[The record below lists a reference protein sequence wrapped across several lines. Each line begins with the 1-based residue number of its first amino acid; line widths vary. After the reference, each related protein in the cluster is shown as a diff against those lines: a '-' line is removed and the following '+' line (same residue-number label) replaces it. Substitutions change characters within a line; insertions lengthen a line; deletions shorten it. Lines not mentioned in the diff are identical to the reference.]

1 MSQLSFKGHTVIVT
15 GAGGG
20 LGKAYSL
27 LFASR
32 GANVVVNDVSQAA
45 AQKVVDEITNAG
57 GKAVTNT
64 ASVADGE
71 AVIKT
76 AVEAFGGVS
85 ILINNAGIL
94 RDKGFKNMTDQEWD
108 QIMLVHLKG
117 SYSCAKAAWPIFQ
130 KQGFGRIVNTASAA
144 GLYGNFGQANYSAA
158 KMGLVGFTKALA
170 AEGARYNIKAV
181 VIAPMAAS
189 AMTETIMPPEMLANL
204 KARSSPAFVAPFVLA
219 VTHPEGPDA
228 NGRIFEVGAGY
239 VAEVRWERS
248 KGASFKTDK
257 TFTPSAVQEK
267 WEQITDFDKDP
278 EHPQGLPDF
287 DIQAKVA
294 ESSKVPSNAQG
305 SPEVRFDGKTVI
317 ITGAGSGL
325 GRAYAQQYA
334 RLGANIVVNDVDGK
348 AAKAIVDAITKA
360 GGKAVAAVTSAEDGE
375 GIVKA
380 ALDTFGGVHVLVA
393 NAGVARPS
401 AFEKLSEKDW
411 DEVLAVHLRA
421 TYKCAKAAWP
431 HFLKQKF
438 GRIVTFGSQAGLYGL
453 PGLVNYS
460 TAKAGILGFTKTLA
474 IEGKK
479 YNILANVVIP
489 SAGAASGLGR
499 AAANVEAVK
508 EEYIAPV
515 VGFLS
520 SESNEETTG
529 SIFQVAAGWVAQ
541 VRWQRTGGHGF
552 PVNHPLTPEA
562 VMSKWKLITD
572 FDDGRA
578 TNPGSTQEAFMQIAE
593 NFGNTDESGDS
604 AEGSSDSPYA
614 DPEDS
619 EVVAAAKK
627 EVSEPVEYSYTERD
641 VILYNLGVGATEQE
655 LQWTYENH
663 EDFAALPTFGV
674 IPQFHASAGLS
685 FDWLP
690 NFNPAKL
697 LHGEQFLEI
706 KAPIPTSGDFVNEA
720 RLVEALDKGK
730 AAAVTS
736 IVQTKDKHSGK
747 VIFENQ
753 STVFVRGSG
762 GFGGKRQGKDR
773 GPATAEN
780 KPPQRKPDV
789 VTEEKTLP
797 IQAALYR
804 LSGDLNPLHI
814 LPEFAAVGGFDKPI
828 LHGLCSMGIAGK
840 HVLKAFGEFKDI
852 KVRFAGVVYP
862 GETLVTEMWKEGG
875 KVIFTT
881 KVKERGTTVLAAAA
895 ATLVNP
901 GTSLKAKL

>member
-20 LGKAYSL
+20 LGKVYSL
-27 LFASR
+27 HFASR

-45 AQKVVDEITNAG
+45 AQKVVDEITQAG
-57 GKAVTNT
+57 GKAVVNT
-64 ASVADGE
+64 SSVTDGE

-76 AVEAFGGVS
+76 AVEAFGGVT

-94 RDKGFKNMTDQEWD
+94 RDKGFKNMSDQEWD
-108 QIMLVHLKG
+108 QIMAVHLKG
-117 SYSCAKAAWPIFQ
+117 SYSCSKAAWPYFQ

-204 KARSSPAFVAPFVLA
+204 KPEFVAPFVLA
-219 VTHPEGPDA
+219 ITHPDGVDA
-228 NGRIFEVGAGY
+228 NGRIFEVGAGFI
-239 VAEVRWERS
+239 AEIRWERS
-248 KGASFKTDK
+248 KGQFFKTDK

-267 WEQITDFDKDP
+267 WEQITDFDTDP
-278 EHPQGLPDF
+278 EHPNTLPDF
-287 DIQAKVA
+287 DIKAKIA
-294 ESSKVPSNAQG
+294 ESSKVESNPQG

-317 ITGAGSGL
+317 VTGAGSGL
-325 GRAYAQQYA
+325 GRAYALQYA
-334 RLGANIVVNDVDGK
+334 RLGANVVVNDVN
-348 AAKAIVDAITKA
+348 ANSAQAIVDEITKA
-360 GGKAVAAVTSAEDGE
+360 GGNAVASVTSAEDGE
-375 GIVKA
+375 GIVKT
-380 ALDTFGGVHVLVA
+380 ALDKFGGAHVLVA
-393 NAGVARPS
+393 NAGLARPS
-401 AFEKLSEKDW
+401 AFEKMSEKDW

-421 TYKCAKAAWP
+421 TYKCAKALWP
-431 HFLKQKF
+431 IFLKQKY
-438 GRIVTFGSQAGLYGL
+438 GRIVTMGSQSGLYGM

-474 IEGKK
+474 VEGKK

-508 EEYIAPV
+508 EEYVAPL
-515 VGFLS
+515 VGYLS
-520 SESNEETTG
+520 SDSNEETTG
-529 SIFQVAAGWVAQ
+529 CLFQVAGGWIAQ
-541 VRWQRTGGHGF
+541 IRWQRAGGHGF
-552 PVNHPLTPEA
+552 PVNRPLQPEHIIE
-562 VMSKWKLITD
+562 KWKLVTD
-572 FDDGRA
+572 FDDDRA
-578 TNPGSTQEAFMQIAE
+578 TNPASTQEAFMQIAE
-593 NFGNTDESGDS
+593 NFGNVDENAASGS
-604 AEGSSDSPYA
+604 ESDDPYA
-614 DPEDS
+614 DPEDP
-619 EVVAAAKK
+619 EVVANAKK
-627 EVSEPVEYSYTERD
+627 EPQEPLEFSYTERD
-641 VILYNLGVGATEQE
+641 VILYNLGIGATEQE

-674 IPQFHASAGLS
+674 IPQFHASGGIS
-685 FDWLP
+685 FDFLP

-697 LHGEQFLEI
+697 LHGEQYLAI
-706 KAPIPTSGDFVNEA
+706 KAPIPTSGDLVNET
-720 RLVEALDKGK
+720 RLMEVLDKGK
-730 AAAVTS
+730 AAAVTA
-736 IVQTKDKHSGK
+736 IVETKDKHSGK

-753 STVFVRGSG
+753 STVFIRGSG
-762 GFGGKRQGKDR
+762 GFGGKRTGKDR
-773 GPATAEN
+773 GPASAEN
-780 KPPQRKPDV
+780 SPPKRKPDAV
-789 VTEEKTLP
+789 MEEKTLP

-840 HVLKAFGEFKDI
+840 HVLKTFGEFKDI
-852 KVRFAGVVYP
+852 KVRFAGVVFP
-862 GETLVTEMWKEGG
+862 GETLVTEMWKEGD

-881 KVKERGTTVLAAAA
+881 KVKERQTIVLAAAA

-901 GTSLKAKL
+901 GTPLKSKL

>member
-1 MSQLSFKGHTVIVT
+1 MSQLSFKGQTVIVT

-32 GANVVVNDVSQAA
+32 GANVVVNDFNKEA

-57 GKAVTNT
+57 GKAVVNNS
-64 ASVADGE
+64 SVTDGE

-76 AVEAFGGVS
+76 AIDAFGNVT

-94 RDKGFKNMTDQEWD
+94 RDKGFKNMSDQEWD
-108 QIMLVHLKG
+108 QIMAVHLKG
-117 SYSCAKAAWPIFQ
+117 SYACAKAAWPHFQ

-170 AEGARYNIKAV
+170 AEGARWNIKSMV
-181 VIAPMAAS
+181 VAPMAAS

-204 KARSSPAFVAPFVLA
+204 KPEFVAPFVLA
-219 VTHPEGPDA
+219 ITHPEGADA
-228 NGRIFEVGAGY
+228 SGKIFEVGAGY
-239 VAEVRWERS
+239 IAEIRWERS
-248 KGASFKTDK
+248 KGVAFKTDK

-267 WEQITDFDKDP
+267 WEQIIDFDTDP
-278 EHPQGLPDF
+278 EHPQYLPDF
-287 DIQAKVA
+287 DIKAKIA
-294 ESSKVPSNAQG
+294 ESSKITENPQASQ
-305 SPEVRFDGKTVI
+305 EVRFDGKTVI
-317 ITGAGSGL
+317 VTGAGSGL
-325 GRAYAQQYA
+325 GRAYALLYA
-334 RLGANIVVNDVDGK
+334 RLGANVVVNDVS
-348 AAKAIVDAITKA
+348 AQTAQSIVGEITKA

-380 ALDTFGGVHVLVA
+380 ALDKFGGAHVLVA
-393 NAGVARPS
+393 NAGFVRPS

-411 DEVLAVHLRA
+411 DELLAVHLRA
-421 TYKCAKAAWP
+421 TYKCAKALWP
-431 HFLKQKF
+431 IFLKQKY
-438 GRIVTFGSQAGLYGL
+438 GRIVTMGSQGGLYGL

-479 YNILANVVIP
+479 YNIFANVVIP
-489 SAGAASGLGR
+489 SAGASAGLGR
-499 AAANVEAVK
+499 AGGNVEAIK

-515 VGFLS
+515 VGYLS
-520 SESNEETTG
+520 SDSNDETTG
-529 SIFQVAAGWVAQ
+529 GIFQVAGGWVSQ
-541 VRWQRTGGHGF
+541 IRWQRAGGHGF
-552 PVNHPLTPEA
+552 PVNRPLQPEHIIA
-562 VMSKWKLITD
+562 QWKAFTD

-593 NFGNTDESGDS
+593 NFGNVDENGASGSDS
-604 AEGSSDSPYA
+604 ESPYA

-619 EVVAAAKK
+619 EVVAQAKK
-627 EVSEPVEYSYTERD
+627 ELQEPVEFSYTERD
-641 VILYNLGVGATEQE
+641 VILYNLGIGATEQE

-674 IPQFHASAGLS
+674 IPQFLASAGLS
-685 FDWLP
+685 FDFLP

-697 LHGEQFLEI
+697 LHGEQFLSI
-706 KAPIPTSGDFVNEA
+706 KAPIPTNGELVNEA
-720 RLVEALDKGK
+720 RLMEVLDKGK
-730 AAAVTS
+730 AAAVTA
-736 IVQTKDKHSGK
+736 IVETKDKHTGK

-753 STVFVRGSG
+753 STVFIRGSG
-762 GFGGKRQGKDR
+762 GFGGKRAGKDR
-773 GPATAEN
+773 GPASAEN
-780 KPPQRKPDV
+780 SVPKRKPDAV
-789 VTEEKTLP
+789 VEEKTLP
-797 IQAALYR
+797 TQAALYR
-804 LSGDLNPLHI
+804 LSGDSNPLHI

-828 LHGLCSMGIAGK
+828 LHGLCSMGISGK
-840 HVLKAFGEFKDI
+840 HVLKTFGEYKDI

-862 GETLVTEMWKEGG
+862 GETLVTEMWKEGD
-875 KVIFTT
+875 KIIFTT
-881 KVKERGTTVLAAAA
+881 KVKERQTTVLAAAA

-901 GTSLKAKL
+901 GTPLKAKL

>member
-1 MSQLSFKGHTVIVT
+1 MSDLSFKGHTVVVT

-45 AQKVVDEITNAG
+45 AQKVVDEINQAG
-57 GKAVTNT
+57 GKAVANT

-94 RDKGFKNMTDQEWD
+94 RDKGFKNMSDQEWD

-130 KQGFGRIVNTASAA
+130 KQKFGRIVNTASAA

-170 AEGARYNIKAV
+170 AEGARFNIKAT

-204 KARSSPAFVAPFVLA
+204 KPAFVAPFVLA
-219 VTHPEGPDA
+219 ITHPDGPDA

-248 KGASFKTDK
+248 KGVSFKTDS
-257 TFTPSAVQEK
+257 TFTPSA
-267 WEQITDFDKDP
+267 
-278 EHPQGLPDF
+278 
-287 DIQAKVA
+287 A
-294 ESSKVPSNAQG
+294 PSNAQA

-317 ITGAGSGL
+317 VTGAGSGL
-325 GRAYAQQYA
+325 GRAYALQYG
-334 RLGANIVVNDVDGK
+334 RLGANVVVNDVDGNAVK
-348 AAKAIVDAITKA
+348 AVVAAITKA
-360 GGKAVAAVTSAEDGE
+360 GGKAVAAVASAEDGE

-411 DEVLAVHLRA
+411 DEVLAVHLRYGRFA
-421 TYKCAKAAWP
+421 DFAFQCAKAVWP
-431 HFLKQKF
+431 LFLKQKY
-438 GRIVTFGSQAGLYGL
+438 GRIITFGSQAGLYGSPAL
-453 PGLVNYS
+453 ANYC
-460 TAKAGILGFTKTLA
+460 TVKAGVLGFTKTLA
-474 IEGKK
+474 IEGRKN
-479 YNILANVVIP
+479 NILANIVIP
-489 SAGAASGLGR
+489 SAGAATGLGR
-499 AAANVEAVK
+499 AAASVEAVR
-508 EEYIAPV
+508 EDYVAPL

-520 SESNEETTG
+520 SDANEETTG
-529 SIFQVAAGWVAQ
+529 SIFQVAAGWIAQ
-541 VRWQRTGGHGF
+541 IRWQRTGGYGF
-552 PVNHPLTPEA
+552 PVNVPLTPEA
-562 VMSKWKLITD
+562 VISKWANITD
-572 FDDGRA
+572 FEDGRA

-593 NFGNTDESGDS
+593 NFGNTDES
-604 AEGSSDSPYA
+604 AGSDSDSPYA
-614 DPEDS
+614 DPEDADI
-619 EVVAAAKK
+619 VAAAKK
-627 EVSEPVEYSYTERD
+627 DVDAPTEYSYTERD
-641 VILYNLGVGATEQE
+641 VVLYNLGVGARETE

-674 IPQFHASAGLS
+674 VPQFEASAGLS
-685 FDWLP
+685 LDWLP

-697 LHGEQFLEI
+697 LHGEQYLAI
-706 KAPIPTSGDFVNEA
+706 KAPIPTSGELVNEA
-720 RLVEALDKGK
+720 RLMEVLDKGK

-753 STVFVRGSG
+753 STVFIRGSG
-762 GFGGKRQGKDR
+762 GFGGKRAGKDR
-773 GPATAEN
+773 GAATAEN
-780 KPPQRKPDV
+780 KPPARKPDA
-789 VTEEKTLP
+789 VTEEQTLP
-797 IQAALYR
+797 TQAALYR

-828 LHGLCSMGIAGK
+828 LHGLCSMGISGK
-840 HVLKAFGEFKDI
+840 HVLKAFGEYEDI

-862 GETLVTEMWKEGG
+862 GETLVTEMWKEGA
-875 KVIFTT
+875 KVVFTT
-881 KVKERGTTVLAAAA
+881 KVKERGTVVLAAAA

-901 GTSLKAKL
+901 GTPLQAKL

>member
-45 AQKVVDEITNAG
+45 AQKVVDEITQAG
-57 GKAVTNT
+57 GKAVTN
-64 ASVADGE
+64 ASSVADGE

-94 RDKGFKNMTDQEWD
+94 RDKGFKNMSDQEWD

-117 SYSCAKAAWPIFQ
+117 SYSCSKAAWPIFQ
-130 KQGFGRIVNTASAA
+130 KQGFGRILNTASAA

-158 KMGLVGFTKALA
+158 KMALVGFTKALA
-170 AEGARYNIKAV
+170 AEGARYNIKAT

-204 KARSSPAFVAPFVLA
+204 KPAFVAPFVLA
-219 VTHPEGPDA
+219 VTHPDGPDA
-228 NGRIFEVGAGY
+228 NGKIFEVGAGY
-239 VAEVRWERS
+239 VAELRWERS
-248 KGASFKTDK
+248 KGVSFKTDK

-267 WEQITDFDKDP
+267 WEQITDFDTEP
-278 EHPQGLPDF
+278 EHPHTLPDF
-287 DIQAKVA
+287 DVQAKIA
-294 ESSKVPSNAQG
+294 ESSKVSSNAQA
-305 SPEVRFDGKTVI
+305 SQEVRFDGKTVI
-317 ITGAGSGL
+317 VTGAGSGL
-325 GRAYAQQYA
+325 GRAYALQYA
-334 RLGANIVVNDVDGK
+334 RLGANVVVNDLDGK
-348 AAKAIVDAITKA
+348 AAKALVDAITKA
-360 GGKAVAAVTSAEDGE
+360 GGKAVAAVASAEDGE
-375 GIVKA
+375 GIVKV
-380 ALDTFGGVHVLVA
+380 ALDTFGSVHVLVA

-421 TYKCAKAAWP
+421 TYKCAKAVWP
-431 HFLKQKF
+431 HFLKQKY
-438 GRIVTFGSQAGLYGL
+438 GRIVTMGSQAGLYGL
-453 PGLVNYS
+453 PGLANYS
-460 TAKAGILGFTKTLA
+460 TVKAGILGFTKTLA

-489 SAGAASGLGR
+489 SAGAATGLGR
-499 AAANVEAVK
+499 AAASVEAVK
-508 EEYIAPV
+508 EDYVAPL

-520 SESNEETTG
+520 SDANDETSG
-529 SIFQVAAGWVAQ
+529 SIFQVAAGWIAQ
-541 VRWQRTGGHGF
+541 IRWQRTGGHGF

-562 VMSKWKLITD
+562 VISQWKLITD

-578 TNPGSTQEAFMQIAE
+578 TNPETAQEAFMQIAE
-593 NFGNTDESGDS
+593 NFGNTDESAGGAD
-604 AEGSSDSPYA
+604 SDSPYA
-614 DPEDS
+614 DPEDADI
-619 EVVAAAKK
+619 VAAAKK
-627 EVSEPVEYSYTERD
+627 EVSEPTEYSYVERD
-641 VILYNLGVGATEQE
+641 VILYNLGVGASEQE
-655 LQWTYENH
+655 LQWTYEND
-663 EDFAALPTFGV
+663 ENFGALPTFGV
-674 IPQFHASAGLS
+674 IPQFEASVGISL
-685 FDWLP
+685 DWLP

-697 LHGEQFLEI
+697 LHGEQYLVI
-706 KAPIPTSGDFVNEA
+706 KAPIPTSGEFINEA
-720 RLVEALDKGK
+720 RLVEVLDKGK

-736 IVQTKDKHSGK
+736 VVETKDKHTGK

-753 STVFVRGSG
+753 STVFIRGSG
-762 GFGGKRQGKDR
+762 GFGGKRTGKDR
-773 GPATAEN
+773 GAATAAN
-780 KPPQRKPDV
+780 TPPSRKPDA
-789 VTEEKTLP
+789 VTEEKTQTT
-797 IQAALYR
+797 QAALYR

-828 LHGLCSMGIAGK
+828 LHGLCSMGISGK
-840 HVLKAFGEFKDI
+840 HILKAFGEYKDI

-862 GETLVTEMWKEGG
+862 GETLVTEMWKEGD

-881 KVKERGTTVLAAAA
+881 KVKERGTVVLAAAA
-895 ATLVNP
+895 VTLAHP
-901 GTSLKAKL
+901 DAPLKAKL

>member
-1 MSQLSFKGHTVIVT
+1 MSQLSFKGHTVVVT

-45 AQKVVDEITNAG
+45 AQKVVDEITKAG

-76 AVEAFGGVS
+76 AVEAFGGIT

-94 RDKGFKNMTDQEWD
+94 RDKGFKNMSDQEWD

-170 AEGARYNIKAV
+170 AEGARCNIKTM

-204 KARSSPAFVAPFVLA
+204 KPEFVAPFVLA
-219 VTHPEGPDA
+219 ITHPDGADA

-239 VAEVRWERS
+239 VAEIRWERS
-248 KGASFKTDK
+248 KGVSFKTDK

-267 WEQITDFDKDP
+267 WEQITDFDNEP

-287 DIQAKVA
+287 DVQAKVA
-294 ESSKVPSNAQG
+294 ESSKVSSNPKAE
-305 SPEVRFDGKTVI
+305 SEVRFDGKTVVV
-317 ITGAGSGL
+317 TGAGSGL
-325 GRAYAQQYA
+325 GRAYAIQYA
-334 RLGANIVVNDVDGK
+334 RLGANVVANDVDGK
-348 AAKAIVDAITKA
+348 AAKAVVDAITKA
-360 GGKAVAAVTSAEDGE
+360 GGKAVAAVASAEDGE
-375 GIVKA
+375 AIVKA
-380 ALDTFGGVHVLVA
+380 ALDTFGSVHVLVA
-393 NAGVARPS
+393 NAGVVRPS

-421 TYKCAKAAWP
+421 TYKCAKAVWP
-431 HFLKQKF
+431 HFLKQKY
-438 GRIVTFGSQAGLYGL
+438 GRIVTMGSQAGLYGL
-453 PGLVNYS
+453 PGLANYS

-489 SAGAASGLGR
+489 SAGAATGLGR
-499 AAANVEAVK
+499 SAASVEAVK
-508 EEYIAPV
+508 EDYVAPL

-520 SESNEETTG
+520 SDANEETTG
-529 SIFQVAAGWVAQ
+529 SIFQTAAGWIAQ
-541 VRWQRTGGHGF
+541 IRWQRTGGHGF
-552 PVNHPLTPEA
+552 PVNRPLTPEA
-562 VMSKWKLITD
+562 VISKWKLITD
-572 FDDGRA
+572 FNDGRA

-593 NFGNTDESGDS
+593 NFGNTEDSESSG
-604 AEGSSDSPYA
+604 EGSSDSPYA
-614 DPEDS
+614 DPEDADI
-619 EVVAAAKK
+619 VAAAKK
-627 EVSEPVEYSYTERD
+627 EVPEPTEYSYTERD
-641 VILYNLGVGATEQE
+641 VILYNLGVGATETE

-674 IPQFHASAGLS
+674 IPQFQASAGLS
-685 FDWLP
+685 LDWLP

-697 LHGEQFLEI
+697 LHGEQYLEI
-706 KAPIPTSGDFVNEA
+706 KAPIPTSGELVNEA
-720 RLVEALDKGK
+720 RLMEVLDKGK

-736 IVQTKDKHSGK
+736 IVQTKDKHSGQ

-753 STVFVRGSG
+753 STVFIRGSG
-762 GFGGKRQGKDR
+762 GFGGKRSGKER

-828 LHGLCSMGIAGK
+828 LHGLCSMGISGK

-862 GETLVTEMWKEGG
+862 GETLVTEMWKEGD

-895 ATLVNP
+895 ATLANP
-901 GTSLKAKL
+901 SAPVKAKL